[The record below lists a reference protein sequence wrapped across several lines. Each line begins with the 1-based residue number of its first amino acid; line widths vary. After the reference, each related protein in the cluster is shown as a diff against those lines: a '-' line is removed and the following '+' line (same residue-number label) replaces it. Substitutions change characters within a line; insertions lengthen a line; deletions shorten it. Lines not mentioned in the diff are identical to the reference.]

1 MAQYHRHGSPQQY
14 HIQPDAPV
22 VDVPAVHLDSFG
34 IVYIA
39 SPAGLPHAGD
49 AGKDGIVFFN
59 EFIISFH
66 FRLHNRPGAYEAHFP
81 FQHVPELGKF
91 VEASLSEEGAAL
103 CNAGIIF
110 QFEFFIPFRFGRRVG
125 SQEVLQH
132 FFRVYAHGAEFV
144 AVKFFSVFSYAAVFE
159 DDRSRGV
166 VINPEGDGQKDGRD
180 ADTAHYGQNYV
191 EYALEYLIDRFGQV
205 IFDAEHHDFFI
216 EEGGCFHIA
225 HGDSYEI
232 RDDGYVFSHCLG
244 PVDEGGEVLLGE
256 AGGCDE
262 DVPYSCISYN
272 FFQIF
277 ESAEDGEVF
286 HIG

>member
-1 MAQYHRHGSPQQY
+1 MAQDNRNGAPKEHE
-14 HIQPDAPV
+14 IQPDAPV
-22 VDVPAVHLDSFG
+22 VDVPAVHLDSFR

-39 SPAGLPHAGD
+39 SPAGLPHTGD
-49 AGKDGIVFFN
+49 AGKDGVVFFN
-59 EFIISFH
+59 VFVVSFD
-66 FRLHNRPGAYEAHFP
+66 FRLHDRPRAYEAHFP

-91 VEASLSEEGAAL
+91 VETGFSEEGAAL
-103 CNAGIIF
+103 CDAGVVF
-110 QFEFFIPFRFGRRVG
+110 QFEFPVPFFFCRRIGGEEPFQNFLGV
-125 SQEVLQH
+125 SD
-132 FFRVYAHGAEFV
+132 HGPEFV
-144 AVKFFSVFSYAAVFE
+144 AVKFFPVFPYAAVFE

-166 VINPEGDGQKDGRD
+166 VVDPEGDGQKDGRD

-262 DVPYSCISYN
+262 DVPYSCISYK
-272 FFQIF
+272 
-277 ESAEDGEVF
+277 
-286 HIG
+286 IGRAHV